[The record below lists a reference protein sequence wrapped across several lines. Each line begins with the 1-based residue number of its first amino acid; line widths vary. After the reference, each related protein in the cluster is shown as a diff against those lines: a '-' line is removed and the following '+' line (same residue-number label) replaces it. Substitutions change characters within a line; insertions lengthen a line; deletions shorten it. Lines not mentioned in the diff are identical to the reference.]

1 MSSEKLYTEI
11 LEDFEK
17 ATNKNERIAVLRKY
31 DHPRFRQ
38 FLVYALDDAIKFD
51 VELPEK
57 YRPATEPA
65 GLNHAYLDTEVL
77 KLYRFIKEHPK
88 KPVNFTGK
96 KQTQMFLVIL
106 EALHKDEA
114 ALLLRLVKKDLG
126 VKFLTRKLVEEAFP
140 GL

>member
-11 LEDFEK
+11 FEDFDK
-17 ATNKNERIAVLRKY
+17 AQNKNERIAILQRH

-38 FLVYALDDAIKFD
+38 FLAYAFNDAIQFD
-51 VELPEK
+51 VVLPEK

-77 KLYRFIKEHPK
+77 KLYRFIKGHPQ
-88 KPVNFTGK
+88 KPVNFTGH

-106 EALHKDEA
+106 EALHKDES

-126 VKFLTRKLVEEAFP
+126 VKFLTRKIVEEAFP
-140 GL
+140 GI